1 MVFRKPVRCAAANIG
16 ALHAIRHPPSAIRH
30 SRIMKITFIGGG
42 NMASAMIGGLIRKR
56 WPRKSIRVVE
66 VAPAAR
72 EQIKRA
78 FKVGTHAALDAR
90 SAKSDC
96 IVLAVKPQQLRE
108 VAAMLKPLLGSQLV
122 VTIAA
127 GIRVK
132 DLSRWLGGYGRIVR
146 VMPNT
151 PALVHA
157 GVSGL
162 YAPAAVDATG
172 RAAAEKI
179 MGAVGSAL
187 WFDREADLDAV
198 TAVSGSG
205 PAYVFYFIEA
215 LERAALEL
223 GLTAGAARR
232 LAIETFAGAVKLAA
246 QSSEPPEMLRS
257 RVTSKGGTTE
267 RALQS
272 MESAAVKEAIV
283 RAARAAAERSREMGD
298 ELGKD

>member
-1 MVFRKPVRCAAANIG
+1 
-16 ALHAIRHPPSAIRH
+16 
-30 SRIMKITFIGGG
+30 MKVTFIGGG
-42 NMASAMIGGLIRKR
+42 NMASAIIGGLIRKR
-56 WPRKSIRVVE
+56 WPRKAIRVVE
-66 VAPAAR
+66 IAQAAR
-72 EQIKRA
+72 QRLARE
-78 FKVGTHAALDAR
+78 FKVKTHAALDGDA
-90 SAKSDC
+90 AKGDC

-108 VAAMLKPLLGSQLV
+108 VAAALRPHLASQLI

-132 DLSRWLGGYGRIVR
+132 DLSRWLGGYPRIVR

-162 YAPAAVDATG
+162 YAPAAVG
-172 RAAAEKI
+172 AADRTAAGKVL
-179 MGAVGSAL
+179 GAVGGVL
-187 WFDREADLDAV
+187 WLEREEDLDAV

-215 LERAALEL
+215 LERAAREL
-223 GLTAGAARR
+223 GLSAEAAHR

-246 QSSEPPEMLRS
+246 QSSDAPETLRG

-267 RALQS
+267 RALRS
-272 MESAAVKEAIV
+272 MEGERVKEAIV
-283 RAARAAAERSREMGD
+283 RAVRAAAERSRELGD
-298 ELGKD
+298 ELGRD